1 MLTHDSISKCCD
13 NLLEMEP
20 SYRTKSSLNKNLFS
34 QKETG
39 YSSHS
44 IIQCMENFVEAVH
57 EMDDTILVPSRLMDL
72 KVENVA
78 TTKTSSQSHANCNGY
93 ANDHHHN
100 SGSDYKSSSL
110 VAILTN
116 LPDLFTLYTM
126 VRNLKNQLQWGMKD
140 QPRAGAGDSADE
152 DCISQHSGNG
162 IGGCYVTVNPIITSS
177 VFLNA
182 PLLTSVKGHIRRP
195 STASVSS
202 TNSSAASVISDPDS
216 EASME
221 NDSGIDAEL
230 DACTKMS
237 TLEIIEHNFQ
247 RHLRGLGDTLNQLTE
262 AARYVTK
269 RYQKDVL
276 GAE

>member
-1 MLTHDSISKCCD
+1 MFRFFRRS
-13 NLLEMEP
+13 N
-20 SYRTKSSLNKNLFS
+20 LNKNLFN

-44 IIQCMENFVEAVH
+44 IVQCMENFVDAVH

-72 KVENVA
+72 KVE
-78 TTKTSSQSHANCNGY
+78 TSTSQNGV
-93 ANDHHHN
+93 
-100 SGSDYKSSSL
+100 SKDYSKSSAL
-110 VAILTN
+110 TAILTN

-126 VRNLKNQLQWGMKD
+126 VHNLKNQLQWGC
-140 QPRAGAGDSADE
+140 RAERGACMDGSDDE
-152 DCISQHSGNG
+152 RSHGHYG
-162 IGGCYVTVNPIITSS
+162 TVNTGA
-177 VFLNA
+177 FLSA
-182 PLLTSVKGHIRRP
+182 PLLSSKGHIRRP
-195 STASVSS
+195 STASMSS
-202 TNSSAASVISDPDS
+202 TNSSAASVISEPDS

-237 TLEIIEHNFQ
+237 TLEILEQNFQ
-247 RHLRGLGDTLNQLTE
+247 RHLRGLGETLNQLTE

>member
-1 MLTHDSISKCCD
+1 MLTHDSISNKCCD
-13 NLLEMEP
+13 NLMKMET
-20 SYRTKSSLNKNLFS
+20 SHRTKSNLNKTLFN

-44 IIQCMENFVEAVH
+44 IIQRMENFVEAVH

-72 KVENVA
+72 KVENTA
-78 TTKTSSQSHANCNGY
+78 TKTSTPGGGVDC
-93 ANDHHHN
+93 
-100 SGSDYKSSSL
+100 KSASL

-126 VRNLKNQLQWGMKD
+126 VRNLKNQLQWGTKD
-140 QPRAGAGDSADE
+140 QHCSTFGDSAVDE
-152 DCISQHSGNG
+152 DRISQHSGYG
-162 IGGCYVTVNPIITSS
+162 TSTA
-177 VFLNA
+177 VYLTA
-182 PLLTSVKGHIRRP
+182 PLLSVKGHARRP

-202 TNSSAASVISDPDS
+202 TNSSAASVISEPDS

-230 DACTKMS
+230 DACIKVS
-237 TLEIIEHNFQ
+237 TLDLLEQNFQ

-262 AARYVTK
+262 AAHYVTK

>member
-1 MLTHDSISKCCD
+1 MCVVRRS
-13 NLLEMEP
+13 N
-20 SYRTKSSLNKNLFS
+20 LNKNLFN

-44 IIQCMENFVEAVH
+44 IIQRMENFVEAVH

-72 KVENVA
+72 KVENMA
-78 TTKTSSQSHANCNGY
+78 T
-93 ANDHHHN
+93 
-100 SGSDYKSSSL
+100 YKSASL

-126 VRNLKNQLQWGMKD
+126 VRNLKNQLQWGAKD
-140 QPRAGAGDSADE
+140 QQCGGGGGGLCNGEAGAGAAVDE
-152 DCISQHSGNG
+152 DRISQHSGG
-162 IGGCYVTVNPIITSS
+162 YGTTA
-177 VFLNA
+177 VFLTA
-182 PLLTSVKGHIRRP
+182 PLLSVKGHARRP

-202 TNSSAASVISDPDS
+202 TNSSAASVISEPDS

-230 DACTKMS
+230 DACIKVS
-237 TLEIIEHNFQ
+237 TLDILEQNFQ

-276 GAE
+276 GTE